1 MNKKTHMI
9 PANEN
14 RVSSSFESTALDHD
28 VFDMIIRAV
37 MGFENLGWRQCNC
50 TMHDSVGDC
59 ACGN

>member
-1 MNKKTHMI
+1 MI